1 MRLQIYSSPILSGP
15 YANICE
21 THVCNIM
28 YILPNCRPGMSYCV
42 IPICKQIAELNN
54 QIEYVP
60 LPVSLTLKKVEI
72 VHMIWFFFAFFLVI
86 FFVLISKKCFALL
99 ILALD
104 ILQFLYDILDNVFDN
119 VFWRFMGQCLGPFLT
134 QFVGPFLRRFYRRLF
149 GEVFWTILFHFC
161 LNLARFRIRVSSINK
176 YFIYYEFLLIWQWY
190 WYCNMFELKSTKF
203 LQWNK

>member
-99 ILALD
+99 IFGTWYFT
-104 ILQFLYDILDNVFDN
+104 ISVWYF
-119 VFWRFMGQCLGPFLT
+119 GQCFWQCFLAIYGPM
-134 QFVGPFLRRFYRRLF
+134 F
-149 GEVFWTILFHFC
+149 GAIFDAICWAFFEEVL
-161 LNLARFRIRVSSINK
+161 
-176 YFIYYEFLLIWQWY
+176 
-190 WYCNMFELKSTKF
+190 
-203 LQWNK
+203 